1 MSSWPIRPQALLRV
15 TLAFVTTVFPLL
27 AIAMGGM
34 DLLTWVHIHRGNQ
47 YYYVEYWS
55 LVHARW
61 FLLVGMIGVLPPRAG
76 PLPATGSPAVAMALN
91 AHPAFPDLVSEHD
104 FVRGGGGT
112 PQRTL
117 AIPHAT
123 KSSNSSLTLLSR

>member
-1 MSSWPIRPQALLRV
+1 MSSWPIRRQALLRV

-61 FLLVGMIGVLPPRAG
+61 FLLVGMIGVLPPPGRVLFQRQARLRWLWLSTLI
-76 PLPATGSPAVAMALN
+76 PLFLIWYPNMISYGGARL
-91 AHPAFPDLVSEHD
+91 SE
-104 FVRGGGGT
+104 
-112 PQRTL
+112 P
-117 AIPHAT
+117 
-123 KSSNSSLTLLSR
+123 

>member
-61 FLLVGMIGVLPPRAG
+61 FLLVGMIGVLPPRAS

-91 AHPAFPDLVSEHD
+91 AHPAVPDLVSEHD
-104 FVRGGGGT
+104 FVRGA
-112 PQRTL
+112 R
-117 AIPHAT
+117 
-123 KSSNSSLTLLSR
+123 LSEP

>member
-61 FLLVGMIGVLPPRAG
+61 FLLVGMIGVLPPPGESSSSDRLACG
-76 PLPATGSPAVAMALN
+76 GYGS
-91 AHPAFPDLVSEHD
+91 
-104 FVRGGGGT
+104 
-112 PQRTL
+112 QR
-117 AIPHAT
+117 
-123 KSSNSSLTLLSR
+123 SSRCS

>member
-1 MSSWPIRPQALLRV
+1 MSSWPIRRQALLRV

-61 FLLVGMIGVLPPRAG
+61 FLLVGMIGVLPPGRVLFQRQARLRWLWLSTLI
-76 PLPATGSPAVAMALN
+76 PLFLIWYPNMISY
-91 AHPAFPDLVSEHD
+91 
-104 FVRGGGGT
+104 GGGT

-123 KSSNSSLTLLSR
+123 TSSNSSLTLLSR